1 MISEFNEVLKARYT
15 YFEDKIMENSNVYKK
30 KKHDCHV
37 TGLKLKVVLL
47 MLPDAHCHYQSSI

>member
-30 KKHDCHV
+30 KNM
-37 TGLKLKVVLL
+37 T
-47 MLPDAHCHYQSSI
+47 AT